1 MLPFASYVQR
11 RYHRATGWN
20 DDNRYSNLTL
30 SAKGSSLALSF
41 SRVLNFFA
49 AILDFEVPR
58 GLHFHVSKS
67 PNSLFN
73 TTYSLNALPSLH
85 GSLGYIFTSC
95 DLDIQ
100 SSANVKFRDVVS
112 GFKIYDRPKPP
123 ELLGDETWLGGE
135 RVDIPRRKSPVLRS

>member
-1 MLPFASYVQR
+1 MVRRSPFR
-11 RYHRATGWN
+11 
-20 DDNRYSNLTL
+20 
-30 SAKGSSLALSF
+30 SSLALI
-41 SRVLNFFA
+41 LFA

-67 PNSLFN
+67 PNRLFN

-95 DLDIQ
+95 DLDVQ

-123 ELLGDETWLGGE
+123 ELPGDETWLGGE
-135 RVDIPRRKSPVLRS
+135 RIDIPRRKFPILLPRWHTT